1 MLDVTE
7 KGGFFMT
14 RSFNQEEW
22 LFVLAHDPSM
32 SVLNKWRFF
41 NFIKNQPHKSVDEL
55 VVGWNQTGQKKKINS
70 RFFLNF
76 NSQEQRFQ
84 LDKRKIQWVSFL
96 SPDYPEALSHIY
108 EPPLGLFVMGDLRLL
123 SQPSL
128 AVVGSRKATAYGKN
142 VLKKILPDLVKK
154 DWVIVSGLARG
165 IDTCAHNIC
174 LEEGGKTIAVLAN
187 GLDKIYPREN
197 DNLQLKI
204 ADSHCLVT
212 EYPLKTAPLKRH
224 FPMRNRIISGLSR
237 GTFVVEAK
245 YRSGSLITAHLALQE
260 GREVFAVPGHI
271 FSENSEGTNDLI
283 KHGATS
289 VLNSQDILNE
299 LVLYSRN

>member
-1 MLDVTE
+1 
-7 KGGFFMT
+7 MT
-14 RSFNQEEW
+14 RIFNHEEW
-22 LFVLAHDPSM
+22 LFVLAHDSSM

-41 NFIKNQPHKSVDEL
+41 YFITKQSYKRVDEL
-55 VVGWNQTGQKKKINS
+55 VNGWNQTGQKKKMTS
-70 RFFLNF
+70 SFFLNF
-76 NSQEQRFQ
+76 DLQEHRSE
-84 LDKRKIQWVSFL
+84 LDKWNIHWVDFL

-108 EPPLGLFVMGDLRLL
+108 EPPLGLFVRGDVGFL
-123 SQPSL
+123 SHPSL
-128 AVVGSRKATAYGKN
+128 AVVGSRKATTYGKN

-154 DWVIVSGLARG
+154 DWLIVSGLARG
-165 IDTCAHNIC
+165 IDTYAHNIC

-187 GLDKIYPREN
+187 GLDKVYPREN
-197 DNLQLKI
+197 YNLQLEI
-204 ADSHCLVT
+204 ADNHCLVT

-224 FPMRNRIISGLSR
+224 FPMRNRIISGLSQ

-283 KHGATS
+283 KQGAIS
-289 VLNSQDILNE
+289 VLNSQDILDE
-299 LVLYSRN
+299 LALYSRN